1 MSSGVGHRRGLD
13 PVLLWLW
20 HRPAATAPI
29 RPLAW
34 EHTYSAGAALKR
46 HKKWVVGDFHV
57 CLQVKFP
64 ANASGSEKAIGF
76 SDFIRRVHKGAVW
89 PQKNNLGSGLEQPFF
104 FSHHLLS
111 WQPPSASW
119 AGCVAYE
126 GGHAGPCG
134 WLCWDSSHA
143 ACACLCLLGAL
154 AYSPGSPAA
163 FLADLFSDSPLHFTS
178 QLPSPWLWSDLD
190 FCSQVAL
197 SASGFR
203 GGQASAWPWGGWHG
217 LEENEIYFPFPS
229 KKSTPS
235 ETLY

>member
-46 HKKWVVGDFHV
+46 HKKWLVGDFHV

-64 ANASGSEKAIGF
+64 ANASGSEKAVGF

-126 GGHAGPCG
+126 GGHVGPCG
-134 WLCWDSSHA
+134 WLCVGTLPTLPVPASVSWVPWPTPQA
-143 ACACLCLLGAL
+143 LPLLSWL
-154 AYSPGSPAA
+154 IYS
-163 FLADLFSDSPLHFTS
+163 LTPLST
-178 QLPSPWLWSDLD
+178 LPLSFPLLD
-190 FCSQVAL
+190 CDQTWI
-197 SASGFR
+197 SAPR
-203 GGQASAWPWGGWHG
+203 LH
-217 LEENEIYFPFPS
+217 
-229 KKSTPS
+229 
-235 ETLY
+235 